1 MRSRPLVALIHA
13 LADSM
18 PAAISA
24 FESGW
29 PEAEIFN
36 VVDDSLYKDLEAG
49 TSSPDAVTERFLG
62 LARYTLGKTTSGRKP
77 QALLFCCS
85 AFGYAID
92 AVKKEFDCPI
102 LTPAEAALGDA
113 LKAGSRIGL
122 IASAEGAVRPLA
134 EELGAIAQPQGR
146 PFELIPAIAHGA
158 MAALRAGRF
167 QEHDRIVAETIAT
180 LPATDSIILGQFTM
194 SRAAATVKPPHR
206 TPLYS
211 TPDSAVRKLRS
222 LLTEPAAKEPA
233 VAAI

>member
-1 MRSRPLVALIHA
+1 MRSRPLIALVHA

-18 PAAISA
+18 PPAISA

-49 TSSPDAVTERFLG
+49 TSSPDAVVERFLK
-62 LARYTLGKTTSGRKP
+62 LARYTLGQTTAGRKP
-77 QALLFCCS
+77 QGLLFCCS

-92 AVKKEFDCPI
+92 AVKREFQLPI

-113 LKAGSRIGL
+113 LKAGPRIGL

-134 EELGAIAQPQGR
+134 EELRAIASPQGR
-146 PFELIPAIAHGA
+146 PFELIPAIARGA

-167 QEHDRIVAETIAT
+167 QEHDSIVADTMAT
-180 LPATDSIILGQFTM
+180 QPKTDAIILGQFTM
-194 SRAAATVKPPHR
+194 SRAAAAIRPPQGTR
-206 TPLYS
+206 LYTTPS
-211 TPDSAVRKLRS
+211 SAVQKLRS
-222 LLTEPAAKEPA
+222 LLGDVATQPALAQA
-233 VAAI
+233 